1 MHRHE
6 RESYRTYNVHE
17 TLKFIVGAQII
28 LREDLNHWIWTGV
41 NKVMSVYPYYVFCW
55 SSFPLDQNEGRK
67 KFLSNHELCPIEWWD
82 EKTETFNET
91 LRGKRQKRKR
101 ISLNASRLRHE
112 NSNHVVACG
121 TNLLYDILTVAL
133 LPRCCPKSKNFRLKI
148 FFIRLVHAP
157 LAFSETASQIA
168 EGG

>member
-67 KFLSNHELCPIEWWD
+67 KFLSNHELCPIE
-82 EKTETFNET
+82 
-91 LRGKRQKRKR
+91 
-101 ISLNASRLRHE
+101 
-112 NSNHVVACG
+112 
-121 TNLLYDILTVAL
+121 
-133 LPRCCPKSKNFRLKI
+133 
-148 FFIRLVHAP
+148 
-157 LAFSETASQIA
+157 
-168 EGG
+168 